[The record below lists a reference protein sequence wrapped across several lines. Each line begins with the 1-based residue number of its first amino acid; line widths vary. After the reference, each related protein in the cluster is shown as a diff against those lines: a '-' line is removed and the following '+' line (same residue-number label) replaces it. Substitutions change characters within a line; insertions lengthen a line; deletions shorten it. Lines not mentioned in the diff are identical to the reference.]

1 MIQIAICDDEKNIR
15 TYLRTLIEKQN
26 IECEISEY
34 ASGEELLTAHIEW
47 DLLFLD
53 IDLKA
58 EISGM
63 SLAKLVRSR
72 EQKKQPIIIFVTG
85 YKEYVFDAFDVGAFH
100 YLLKPVSKEKFV
112 EVFDNAIKQISKEI
126 EQQSKSIR
134 VQFGNT
140 NQVIPVAD
148 ILYVESQNHKVILHT
163 KSEMIEYY
171 AKISDLEEELKEQ
184 FFRIHKGYLINLEH
198 VDKYSK
204 NEVCLRN
211 NDRLPLSKYKYADFV
226 KAYLRFME

>member
-34 ASGEELLTAHIEW
+34 ASGEELLTAHTEC

-58 EISGM
+58 ELSGM
-63 SLAKLVRSR
+63 SLAKLIRGR

-112 EVFDNAIKQISKEI
+112 EVFDKAIKQISKEI

-134 VQFGNT
+134 VQFANT

-148 ILYVESQNHKVILHT
+148 VLYVESQNHKVILHT

-171 AKISDLEEELKEQ
+171 AKISDLEAELKEQ
-184 FFRIHKGYLINLEH
+184 FFRIHKGYLINLAC

-204 NEVCLRN
+204 NEVCLIN